1 MYWYYCV
8 NFTSFL
14 NNQNVSNSSQK
25 IYVHTYYSLK
35 IKFDTGLLIKNF
47 TQCYFDPMKKVNN
60 FYYVKFQVIQVCR
73 K

>member
-1 MYWYYCV
+1 MSATAVKKYMY
-8 NFTSFL
+8 
-14 NNQNVSNSSQK
+14 
-25 IYVHTYYSLK
+25 IHT
-35 IKFDTGLLIKNF
+35 IVWKFDTGLLIKNF

>member
-1 MYWYYCV
+1 MSATAVKKY
-8 NFTSFL
+8 T
-14 NNQNVSNSSQK
+14 
-25 IYVHTYYSLK
+25 YVYTIHT
-35 IKFDTGLLIKNF
+35 IVWKFDTGLLIKNF